1 MISAEQSDV
10 FDVLALI
17 AFALAAI
24 TRAEWVAARRG
35 AILANHDAKLVA
47 FVDFVLAQCVAQGEA
62 ELDRD
67 KLGSLLALK
76 YHTVIDATAELGRVD
91 HSRHLY
97 RIPAATVQRR
107 VSLTPAAVASTRSQ
121 SSRTRERMAH
131 AGSPLSR
138 DDGTTTTT
146 PQ

>member
-24 TRAEWVAARRG
+24 TRAEWVAARRA

-91 HSRHLY
+91 HSRHLIAFQQQLFSGAY
-97 RIPAATVQRR
+97 R
-107 VSLTPAAVASTRSQ
+107 
-121 SSRTRERMAH
+121 
-131 AGSPLSR
+131 
-138 DDGTTTTT
+138 
-146 PQ
+146 